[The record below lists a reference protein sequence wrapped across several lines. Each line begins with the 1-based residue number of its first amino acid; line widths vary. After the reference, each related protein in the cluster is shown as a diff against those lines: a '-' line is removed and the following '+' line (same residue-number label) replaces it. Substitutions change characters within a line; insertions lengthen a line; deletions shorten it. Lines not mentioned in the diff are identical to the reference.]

1 MLLLISI
8 SYRDSHKWEH
18 LIINIKCDACIESVH
33 RRRKDIQM
41 DTNNKSLKEMAET
54 LIVLL
59 ELKLAKAFYESV
71 LAKANEIT
79 DKRLM
84 QGDDPP
90 DIF

>member
-1 MLLLISI
+1 MRAPN
-8 SYRDSHKWEH
+8 YKY
-18 LIINIKCDACIESVH
+18 KCDACIESVH

-41 DTNNKSLKEMAET
+41 DINEKGLKEMAET

-59 ELKLAKAFYESV
+59 ELKLAKALYEGV
-71 LAKANEIT
+71 LAKADEIT
-79 DKRLM
+79 GKRLM

>member
-1 MLLLISI
+1 
-8 SYRDSHKWEH
+8 
-18 LIINIKCDACIESVH
+18 
-33 RRRKDIQM
+33 M

-59 ELKLAKAFYESV
+59 ELKLAKTFYESV

>member
-1 MLLLISI
+1 
-8 SYRDSHKWEH
+8 
-18 LIINIKCDACIESVH
+18 
-33 RRRKDIQM
+33 M
-41 DTNNKSLKEMAET
+41 DLKEKGLKEMAET

-59 ELKLAKAFYESV
+59 ELKLAKALYEGV

-84 QGDDPP
+84 QGDNPP